1 MWGIAPLAHRVIVKR
16 LAQGRREVA
25 MKTLSLNH
33 NVSFSAAYHV
43 VCATGICDD
52 PEGYIANLALVREG
66 NQETMMEPYLPERCS
81 A

>member
-1 MWGIAPLAHRVIVKR
+1 
-16 LAQGRREVA
+16 